1 MSRPGTPQRAVN
13 GFVQEVRRRIEK
25 HAERARNIQ
34 LPLLRGST
42 PELLKK
48 YGKWSKLVHLLLER
62 NQLHF
67 LLSDR
72 FDATDTEDIKKAH

>member
-1 MSRPGTPQRAVN
+1 MSTPGTPQRAPS
-13 GFVQEVRRRIEK
+13 GYVQEVRRRIEK

-42 PELLKK
+42 PELLKRH
-48 YGKWSKLVHLLLER
+48 GQWNKLVHLLLER